1 MGTALGRPRGYDVAT
16 LRTAIN
22 APVGPVPTGGS
33 ASRSAVVR
41 VAFASLMLALAL
53 WLATGQ
59 AAGGPGESPDGSPR
73 PVQLPSATILNAWAG
88 VRVRTVP
95 SMDGGTLGALK
106 TREQV
111 EVLRGPIV
119 AEGASWFEISWHDG
133 RLVGWL
139 PASYL
144 YFEAAES
151 REGPQTDAGAGL
163 P

>member
-1 MGTALGRPRGYDVAT
+1 MAT

-41 VAFASLMLALAL
+41 VVFASLMLALAL

-59 AAGGPGESPDGSPR
+59 AASGPGESPDDSPR
-73 PVQLPSATILNAWAG
+73 PVQPPSATILNAWAG
-88 VRVRTVP
+88 VRVRAMP

-144 YFEAAES
+144 HFEAAES
-151 REGPQTDAGAGL
+151 REAPQIDAGARL

>member
-1 MGTALGRPRGYDVAT
+1 MGTALGSLRGYDVAT

-22 APVGPVPTGGS
+22 ASVGPVPAGGS

-41 VAFASLMLALAL
+41 VVFASLALAL
-53 WLATGQ
+53 WLATGR
-59 AAGGPGESPDGSPR
+59 AASGPGDGPGDSPR
-73 PVQLPSATILNAWAG
+73 PVELPGATILNAWAG
-88 VRVRTVP
+88 VRVRTMP

-119 AEGASWFEISWHDG
+119 AEAISWFEISWHDG

-144 YFEAAES
+144 YFEASES
-151 REGPQTDAGAGL
+151 REGPQTDAGASL